1 MPLIWPV
8 AGGVAAVCET
18 PEQFK
23 EKQDIDVLV
32 EHRVTRIDPTARP
45 RLCSALFS
53 NIRPHLDRSGTGL
66 EKTVHIE
73 D

>member
-1 MPLIWPV
+1 MILSCYSWKRIPLMWPV

-32 EHRVTRIDPTARP
+32 EHRVTQIDPTAR
-45 RLCSALFS
+45 RLEVFNMTRGSS
-53 NIRPHLDRSGTGL
+53 
-66 EKTVHIE
+66 
-73 D
+73 